1 MKKAY
6 SAPQTVQI
14 NITTE
19 NMLAL
24 SMGIDYQDP
33 TEVSNDGRVDQWS
46 HKKGWS
52 SEDWSG
58 NKEE

>member
-14 NITTE
+14 NIATE

-24 SMGIDYQDP
+24 SMGIDYKNP
-33 TEVSNDGRVDQWS
+33 TETGNDDRVDQWS
-46 HKKGWS
+46 QKKGWS
-52 SEDWSG
+52 SDNWSG
-58 NKEE
+58 SGEE

>member
-24 SMGIDYQDP
+24 SMGFDPDYT
-33 TEVSNDGRVDQWS
+33 TEDRVDQWS
-46 HKKGWS
+46 QKKGWS

-58 NKEE
+58 SGEE